1 MDKCKPGDRV
11 ALSGIHRALPS
22 KGSTT
27 GMFATIVLGNNLR
40 HFSKELTQGAF
51 HEEDIANI
59 KRLGKR
65 PSSNPHPHPHPNQ
78 TLTQTL
84 PLTPTPKP

>member
-1 MDKCKPGDRV
+1 
-11 ALSGIHRALPS
+11 
-22 KGSTT
+22 
-27 GMFATIVLGNNLR
+27 MFATIVLGNNLR

-65 PSSNPHPHPHPNQ
+65 PSSNHDPSL
-78 TLTQTL
+78 TLTL
-84 PLTPTPKP
+84 V

>member
-1 MDKCKPGDRV
+1 MLLEGDLVDKCKPGDRV

-51 HEEDIANI
+51 HEEELTHGVPN
-59 KRLGKR
+59 
-65 PSSNPHPHPHPNQ
+65 PSPSPSPSPNPNPN
-78 TLTQTL
+78 
-84 PLTPTPKP
+84 PNP